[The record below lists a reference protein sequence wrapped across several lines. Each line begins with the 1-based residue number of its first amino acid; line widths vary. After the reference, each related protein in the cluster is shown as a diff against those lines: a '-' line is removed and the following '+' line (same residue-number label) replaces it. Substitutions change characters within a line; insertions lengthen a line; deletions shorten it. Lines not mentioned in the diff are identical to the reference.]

1 MKLKDQPLLFSS
13 AIVLSLIGGM
23 LGMLLFWGA
32 AIFFGPAK
40 DFIISVT
47 NLTSM
52 DQITPFYFVLFGA
65 LCLLSFVGVLKMKR
79 LQKAGFFFY
88 LGAQLVM
95 LFLPVIWLNWN
106 AFSVNNT
113 IFTLLFVLIYLS
125 FYRRMA

>member
-13 AIVLSLIGGM
+13 AIVLSLIGGA
-23 LGMLLFWGA
+23 LGTLMFWGTA
-32 AIFFGPAK
+32 LFFNEVK
-40 DFIISVT
+40 DLIISVT

-52 DQITPFYFVLFGA
+52 DQVSPFYFVLLGA
-65 LCLLSFVGVLKMKR
+65 LSLLSFVGVLKMKKW
-79 LQKAGFFFY
+79 QKAGFSFY

-95 LFLPVIWLNWN
+95 LFLPAIWIDWN

-125 FYRRMA
+125 FYRRMV